1 MVVES
6 NHTCRYEEPTMATFL
21 FVTAFI
27 AILNGLAIAGKVHDS
42 RDGADWKPTD
52 DGVRRPRA
60 L

>member
-1 MVVES
+1 
-6 NHTCRYEEPTMATFL
+6 MATFL

-42 RDGADWKPTD
+42 RDGADWRPTD

>member
-6 NHTCRYEEPTMATFL
+6 NYTCRCKEPIMATFL
-21 FVTAFI
+21 FITAFI

-42 RDGADWKPTD
+42 RDSADWRPSD
-52 DGVRRPRA
+52 DGVRRPRT